1 MKEENNEI
9 DFSKEIEYKE
19 EVQYEVDLLE
29 LTEEVEDG
37 TELEL
42 EEIRSDIQK
51 EEGEDQNE
59 VELVEITEVD
69 GTDTKDVLDILE
81 LEEVSLTDVEGQTTE
96 RKTADADDSEDDT
109 EEHDGVFQLVAVY
122 GRKLMKSKYGLVAV
136 VSAAVALAIITVT
149 VIALSLK
156 PKQVVEAANTAAP
169 TVTVV
174 ETEKATQPMPLQG
187 MKLEAVANET
197 SITARI
203 LDESGEALAGH
214 DFVVKLFEGSL
225 EDNRDKV
232 DKILQR
238 QKEIATQVQTTQAVS
253 SQTASVQNTVAAET
267 DDAENEEDGSQS
279 YTDDDKNGEVVITDL
294 SAGTYTLLVKAE
306 KGFEVPDATE
316 ATITKYEVIEDIMEQ
331 VVEQSD
337 ETDKEDPQADR
348 QPEPVAPTV
357 PIEVPT
363 ATVPAETA
371 SKKVITITT
380 LTKNNGNIVY
390 KPNYTDTSYSL
401 DKIASYIK
409 EDNKATVHL
418 DDGTSVT
425 GYIYETKTVTTGEG
439 EETVITK
446 LLVENQSTA
455 RARMISNIAPVQ
467 LTNGSTESI
476 SSASSIE
483 ANTKETTN
491 AESTTAPKPTTTTK
505 PTATTQPTTQPTT
518 ATPTQ
523 APTQATVAPKPT
535 TTTQPTTTQPTTTM
549 KPSTATQPT
558 TTPSTQ
564 TPTQAQKTYRIVE
577 LEALSTTET
586 KEVFDG
592 WYNDNGNTYFLENG
606 RAITG
611 WRRIN
616 ALNYY
621 FDASGR
627 LSSTLVIDVSAYNG
641 DINWNAVKASG
652 INDVIV
658 RVGYRGWGT
667 GKIVKDKRF
676 DQNVSGA
683 KAAGLNVG
691 AYFVTQAINTQEAV
705 EEASFIISEARR
717 WGLNLPLA
725 IDVEWAGSGSEQG
738 RGNYL
743 SAGERTAVINA
754 FCETV
759 TGSGFTSMVYASKSW
774 FTSYINA
781 PAIVSYAQIWVAQ
794 YANIDATT
802 YGGRYNMW
810 QFRSDGAVNGIS
822 GSVDI
827 SAYIR

>member
-1 MKEENNEI
+1 MKEENNAF
-9 DFSKEIEYKE
+9 DFSKEIEYTE
-19 EVQYEVDLLE
+19 EVQYEVDVLE
-29 LTEEVEDG
+29 LTEEVEDAA
-37 TELEL
+37 ELEL
-42 EEIRSDIQK
+42 EEIRTDTRQA
-51 EEGEDQNE
+51 EGEDQNE
-59 VELVEITEVD
+59 VEFVEITEVD
-69 GTDTKDVLDILE
+69 DTDTDDVFNILE
-81 LEEVSLTDVEGQTTE
+81 LEEVSLTDVEGQTAE
-96 RKTADADDSEDDT
+96 QKTADADDSEDDT

-122 GRKLMKSKYGLVAV
+122 SRKLMKSKYGLVAV
-136 VSAAVALAIITVT
+136 VSAAVVLAIITVT
-149 VIALSLK
+149 VIALSVK

-238 QKEIATQVQTTQAVS
+238 QKELVTQTQTAQAAS
-253 SQTASVQNTVAAET
+253 SQMVSVQDTMAAET
-267 DDAENEEDGSQS
+267 DDAEYEEDGSQS

-348 QPEPVAPTV
+348 QPEPAAPTV

-390 KPNYTDTSYSL
+390 KPNYTDTSYAL
-401 DKIASYIK
+401 DKVASYIK
-409 EDNKATVHL
+409 EDNKATVYL

-446 LLVENQSTA
+446 LLVENQSMA

-467 LTNGSTESI
+467 LTNGATESI
-476 SSASSIE
+476 SSTSSIE
-483 ANTKETTN
+483 ANTKETTD
-491 AESTTAPKPTTTTK
+491 AASTTAPNPTTTTQ
-505 PTATTQPTTQPTT
+505 PTATTQPTT
-518 ATPTQ
+518 ATPSTQ
-523 APTQATVAPKPT
+523 APTQATAAPNPT
-535 TTTQPTTTQPTTTM
+535 TTTQPTTATTPT
-549 KPSTATQPT
+549 TATQPT

-564 TPTQAQKTYRIVE
+564 APTQAQKTYRIVE

-652 INDVIV
+652 INDVII

-743 SAGERTAVINA
+743 SVGERTAVINA